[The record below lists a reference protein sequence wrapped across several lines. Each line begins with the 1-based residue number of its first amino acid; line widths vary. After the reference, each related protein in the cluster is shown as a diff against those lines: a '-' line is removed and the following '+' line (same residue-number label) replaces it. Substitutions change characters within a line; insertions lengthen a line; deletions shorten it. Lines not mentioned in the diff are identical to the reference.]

1 MEKLLFDTDSYEQD
15 LAMMMLEVLEKNKQI
30 SRNTYKAVRKKLI
43 GKDDENDD
51 ASVCGTVQDFDPF
64 QKLQRQLYR

>member
-43 GKDDENDD
+43 REGDENDD
-51 ASVCGTVQDFDPF
+51 ASVCGTVENFDPF
-64 QKLQRQLYR
+64 KKLQGQLYR

>member
-43 GKDDENDD
+43 REGDENDD
-51 ASVCGTVQDFDPF
+51 ASVCGTVENFDPF
-64 QKLQRQLYR
+64 QKLQGQLYR